1 MKKRYEDS
9 IKSLVGLLNN
19 FGFDYSI
26 SRKIER
32 ELDIFCSRKDM
43 PPVAPLS
50 IITNES
56 DDSVRR
62 NLAIKFVLDAY
73 KEEDVMQD
81 LARNADYPEDM
92 VYYENKNVCIV
103 DRNDFLFGEQLKSVI
118 KSIKQDF
125 EYTDS
130 LYYDLEELFKANFGR
145 APKLMKEVKT
155 AAYLSNCTSEEVV
168 KSFDMKTIN
177 CLKNKGLKDINIFMF
192 VFKNPFMK
200 KGDVM
205 NLDKRFLLNL
215 SRIQS
220 NEDIRAFRAFLVE
233 REGITNGLRIYQE
246 IESENYIGLE
256 TKFNLLKDKIDIV
269 ANVAKTSE
277 ILDMLKYNDFNS
289 IEKMF
294 SGKYFSKVRSG
305 ELTLSE
311 AVALSKSKYDIK
323 EIMKPH
329 DLKGTSVRL
338 GREKAGIMAWDDIRQ
353 FFLGD
358 YTHCCQTFGEAGE
371 TSMLFGLISPHSG
384 FFSIERDRKV
394 LAQAWVWE
402 AKNDT
407 LVLDNIELA
416 DCREVDQFTNILY
429 KWVESSPYRNI
440 QLGLGYSDIDN
451 IGTPMSKGEIGY
463 YSLFRSRAFTKSTK
477 TFFKNKRIYT
487 DAQCKRNW
495 LKKDGAMQFDKVID
509 INDTDA
515 LAERALR
522 IERLVAEI
530 SVTNE

>member
-1 MKKRYEDS
+1 MMKRYEESVKFVVNTLKD
-9 IKSLVGLLNN
+9 
-19 FGFDYSI
+19 FGFDYGVSKRI
-26 SRKIER
+26 KR
-32 ELDIFCSRKDM
+32 ELDMLCSVKELPTVMSSFTTKESEDT
-43 PPVAPLS
+43 LS
-50 IITNES
+50 
-56 DDSVRR
+56 R
-62 NLAIKFVLDAY
+62 NLMIDFVINAY
-73 KEEDVMQD
+73 KEEDEIQRS
-81 LARNADYPEDM
+81 AQKATIFEDM
-92 VYYENKNVCIV
+92 EFYELLNVDV
-103 DRNDFLFGEQLKSVI
+103 VNRNDFLFKSQLKSTINHI
-118 KSIKQDF
+118 KEDF
-125 EYTDS
+125 EYIDS
-130 LYYDLEELFKANFGR
+130 LYYGLEEKFKANFGR
-145 APKLMKEVKT
+145 VPKKMKEVKT
-155 AAYLSNCTSEEVV
+155 AAYVSNCTSEEVV

-200 KGDVM
+200 KGDIM

-215 SRIQS
+215 SRCES

-233 REGITNGLRIYQE
+233 REGVKNGLRIYE
-246 IESENYIGLE
+246 YTMTEDYIGLE
-256 TKFNLLKDKIDIV
+256 TKFNLIKDKIDIV

-294 SGKYFSKVRSG
+294 SGKYFGKVKSG

-311 AVALSKSKYDIK
+311 AVALSKSRYDIK
-323 EIMKPH
+323 EIMRPH

-338 GREKAGIMAWDDIRQ
+338 GRETAGIMAWDDIRQ

-371 TSMLFGLISPHSG
+371 TSMLFGLYSKHSG
-384 FFSIERDRKV
+384 FFSIERDEKV

-416 DCREVDQFTNILY
+416 DCRDVEQFTNILY
-429 KWVESSPYRNI
+429 KWAESSPYRNI
-440 QLGLGYSDIDN
+440 QLGLGYSDMTL
-451 IGTPMSKGEIGY
+451 GVPMTKGEINY

-477 TFFKNKRIYT
+477 SFFKNKRIYT

>member
-1 MKKRYEDS
+1 MMKRYEES
-9 IKSLVGLLNN
+9 AKFVVNTLKG
-19 FGFDYSI
+19 FGFDYGVSKRI
-26 SRKIER
+26 KR
-32 ELDIFCSRKDM
+32 ELDMLCSVKELPTVMSSFTTKESEDT
-43 PPVAPLS
+43 LS
-50 IITNES
+50 
-56 DDSVRR
+56 R
-62 NLAIKFVLDAY
+62 NLMIDFVINAY
-73 KEEDVMQD
+73 KEEDEIQRS
-81 LARNADYPEDM
+81 AQKATIFEDM
-92 VYYENKNVCIV
+92 EFYELLNVDV
-103 DRNDFLFGEQLKSVI
+103 VNRNDFLFKSQLKSTINHI
-118 KSIKQDF
+118 KEDF
-125 EYTDS
+125 EYIDS
-130 LYYDLEELFKANFGR
+130 LYYGLEEKFKANFGR
-145 APKLMKEVKT
+145 VPKLMKEVKT

-200 KGDVM
+200 KGDIM

-215 SRIQS
+215 SRCES

-233 REGITNGLRIYQE
+233 REGVKNGLRIYE
-246 IESENYIGLE
+246 YTMTEDYIGLE
-256 TKFNLLKDKIDIV
+256 TKFNLIKDKIDIV

-294 SGKYFSKVRSG
+294 SGKYFGKVKSG

-311 AVALSKSKYDIK
+311 AVALSKSRYDIK

-338 GREKAGIMAWDDIRQ
+338 GRETAGIMAWDDIRQ

-371 TSMLFGLISPHSG
+371 TSMLFGLYSKHSG
-384 FFSIERDRKV
+384 FFSIERDEKV

-416 DCREVDQFTNILY
+416 DCRDVEQFTNILY
-429 KWVESSPYRNI
+429 KWAESSPYRNI
-440 QLGLGYSDIDN
+440 QLGLGYSDMTL
-451 IGTPMSKGEIGY
+451 GVPMTKGEINY

-477 TFFKNKRIYT
+477 SFFKNKRIYT

>member
-1 MKKRYEDS
+1 MMKRYEES
-9 IKSLVGLLNN
+9 VKFVVNTLKG
-19 FGFDYSI
+19 FGFDYGVSKRI
-26 SRKIER
+26 KR
-32 ELDIFCSRKDM
+32 ELDMLCSVKELPTVMSSFTTKESEDT
-43 PPVAPLS
+43 LS
-50 IITNES
+50 
-56 DDSVRR
+56 R
-62 NLAIKFVLDAY
+62 NLMIDFVINAY
-73 KEEDVMQD
+73 KEEDEIQRS
-81 LARNADYPEDM
+81 AQKATIFEDM
-92 VYYENKNVCIV
+92 EFYELLNVDV
-103 DRNDFLFGEQLKSVI
+103 VNRNDFLFKSQLKSTINHI
-118 KSIKQDF
+118 KEDF
-125 EYTDS
+125 EYIDS
-130 LYYDLEELFKANFGR
+130 LYYGLEEKFKANFGR
-145 APKLMKEVKT
+145 VPKKMKEVKT

-200 KGDVM
+200 KGDIM

-215 SRIQS
+215 SRCES

-233 REGITNGLRIYQE
+233 REGVKNGLRIYE
-246 IESENYIGLE
+246 YTMTEDYIGLE
-256 TKFNLLKDKIDIV
+256 TKFNLIKDKIDIV

-294 SGKYFSKVRSG
+294 SGKYFGKVKSG

-311 AVALSKSKYDIK
+311 AVALSKSRYDIK
-323 EIMKPH
+323 EIMRPH

-338 GREKAGIMAWDDIRQ
+338 GRETAGIMAWDDIRQ

-371 TSMLFGLISPHSG
+371 TSMLFGLYSKHSG
-384 FFSIERDRKV
+384 FFSIERDEKV

-416 DCREVDQFTNILY
+416 DCRDVEQFTNILY
-429 KWVESSPYRNI
+429 KWAESSPYRNI
-440 QLGLGYSDIDN
+440 QLGLGYSDMTL
-451 IGTPMSKGEIGY
+451 GVPMTKGEINY

-477 TFFKNKRIYT
+477 SFFKNKRIYT

-530 SVTNE
+530 NVTNE

>member
-1 MKKRYEDS
+1 MMKRYEESVKFVVNTLKD
-9 IKSLVGLLNN
+9 
-19 FGFDYSI
+19 FGFDYGVSK
-26 SRKIER
+26 RKKR
-32 ELDIFCSRKDM
+32 ELDMLCSVKELPTVMSSFTTKESEDT
-43 PPVAPLS
+43 LS
-50 IITNES
+50 
-56 DDSVRR
+56 R
-62 NLAIKFVLDAY
+62 NLMIDFVINAY
-73 KEEDVMQD
+73 KEEDEIQRS
-81 LARNADYPEDM
+81 AQKATIFEDM
-92 VYYENKNVCIV
+92 EFYELLNVDV
-103 DRNDFLFGEQLKSVI
+103 VNRNDFLFKSQLKSTINHI
-118 KSIKQDF
+118 KEDF
-125 EYTDS
+125 EYIDS
-130 LYYDLEELFKANFGR
+130 LYYGLEEKFKANFGR
-145 APKLMKEVKT
+145 VPKKMKEVKT

-200 KGDVM
+200 KGDIM

-215 SRIQS
+215 SRCES

-233 REGITNGLRIYQE
+233 GEGVKNGLRIYE
-246 IESENYIGLE
+246 YTMTEDYIGLE
-256 TKFNLLKDKIDIV
+256 TKFNLIKDKIDIV

-294 SGKYFSKVRSG
+294 SGKYFGKVKSG

-311 AVALSKSKYDIK
+311 AVALSKSRYDIK
-323 EIMKPH
+323 EIMRPH

-338 GREKAGIMAWDDIRQ
+338 GRETAGIMVWDDIRQ

-371 TSMLFGLISPHSG
+371 TSMLFGLYSKHSG
-384 FFSIERDRKV
+384 FFSIERDEKV

-416 DCREVDQFTNILY
+416 DCRDVEQFTNILY
-429 KWVESSPYRNI
+429 KWAESSPYRNI
-440 QLGLGYSDIDN
+440 QLGLGYSDMTL
-451 IGTPMSKGEIGY
+451 GVPMTKGEINY

-477 TFFKNKRIYT
+477 SFFKNKRIYT

>member
-1 MKKRYEDS
+1 MMKRYEESVKFVVNTLKD
-9 IKSLVGLLNN
+9 
-19 FGFDYSI
+19 FGFDYGVSKRI
-26 SRKIER
+26 KR
-32 ELDIFCSRKDM
+32 ELDMLCSVKELPTVMSSFTTKESEDT
-43 PPVAPLS
+43 LS
-50 IITNES
+50 
-56 DDSVRR
+56 R
-62 NLAIKFVLDAY
+62 NLMIDFVINAY
-73 KEEDVMQD
+73 KEEDEIQRS
-81 LARNADYPEDM
+81 AQKATIFEDM
-92 VYYENKNVCIV
+92 EFYELLNVDV
-103 DRNDFLFGEQLKSVI
+103 VNRNDFLFKSQLKSTINHI
-118 KSIKQDF
+118 KEDF
-125 EYTDS
+125 EYIDS
-130 LYYDLEELFKANFGR
+130 LYYGLEEKFKANFGR
-145 APKLMKEVKT
+145 VPKKMKEVKT

-200 KGDVM
+200 KGDIM

-215 SRIQS
+215 SRCES

-233 REGITNGLRIYQE
+233 REGVKNGLRIYE
-246 IESENYIGLE
+246 YTMTEDYIGLE

-294 SGKYFSKVRSG
+294 SGKYFGKVKSG

-311 AVALSKSKYDIK
+311 AVALSKSRYDIK

-338 GREKAGIMAWDDIRQ
+338 GRETAGIMAWDDIRQ

-371 TSMLFGLISPHSG
+371 TSMLFGLYSKHSG
-384 FFSIERDRKV
+384 FFSIEIDSKV
-394 LAQAWVWE
+394 LAQPCVRV
-402 AKNDT
+402 AKHDT
-407 LVLDNIELA
+407 LVFDNIELA
-416 DCREVDQFTNILY
+416 DCRDVEQFTNILY

-440 QLGLGYSDIDN
+440 QLGLGYTDITL
-451 IGTPMSKGEIGY
+451 GTPMSKDEIGY

-477 TFFKNKRIYT
+477 SFFKNKRIYT

-495 LKKDGAMQFDKVID
+495 LKKDGAMQFDKMID

>member
-1 MKKRYEDS
+1 MMKRYESS
-9 IKSLVGLLNN
+9 IELLVGFLKD
-19 FGFDYSI
+19 FGFDYSV
-26 SRKIER
+26 SRKIKK
-32 ELDIFCSRKDM
+32 ELDILWFTKDM

-50 IITNES
+50 TITNES
-56 DDSVRR
+56 DDTIRR
-62 NLAIKFVLDAY
+62 NQAIKFVLDAY

-92 VYYENKNVCIV
+92 VYYENQNVCIV
-103 DRNDFLFGEQLKSVI
+103 DRNDFLFSEQLKSVI
-118 KSIKQDF
+118 KNIKQDV
-125 EYTDS
+125 ECANS
-130 LYYDLEELFKANFGR
+130 LYYGLEEKFVSNFGR
-145 APKLMKEVKT
+145 APKKMTEVKT
-155 AAYLSNCTSEEVV
+155 AAWLSNCTQNEVIDA
-168 KSFDMKTIN
+168 FDMKVVN

-192 VFKNPFMK
+192 MFKNPFMK

-256 TKFNLLKDKIDIV
+256 TKFNLIKDKIDIV

-294 SGKYFSKVRSG
+294 SGKYFGKVKSG

-311 AVALSKSKYDIK
+311 AVALSKSRYDIK
-323 EIMKPH
+323 EIMRPH

-338 GREKAGIMAWDDIRQ
+338 GKETAGIMAWDDIRQ

-371 TSMLFGLISPHSG
+371 TSMLFGLYSKHSG
-384 FFSIERDRKV
+384 FFSIERDEKV

-416 DCREVDQFTNILY
+416 DCRDVEQFTNILY
-429 KWVESSPYRNI
+429 KWAESSPYRNI
-440 QLGLGYSDIDN
+440 QLGLGYSDMTL
-451 IGTPMSKGEIGY
+451 GVPMTKGEINY

-477 TFFKNKRIYT
+477 SFFKNKRIYT

>member
-1 MKKRYEDS
+1 MMKRYEES
-9 IKSLVGLLNN
+9 VKFVVNTLKG
-19 FGFDYSI
+19 FGFDYGVSKRI
-26 SRKIER
+26 KR
-32 ELDIFCSRKDM
+32 ELDMLCSVKELPTVMSSFTTKESEDT
-43 PPVAPLS
+43 LS
-50 IITNES
+50 
-56 DDSVRR
+56 R
-62 NLAIKFVLDAY
+62 NLMIDFVINAY
-73 KEEDVMQD
+73 KEEDEIQRS
-81 LARNADYPEDM
+81 AQKATIFEDM
-92 VYYENKNVCIV
+92 EFYELLNVDV
-103 DRNDFLFGEQLKSVI
+103 VNRNDFLFKSQLKSTINHI
-118 KSIKQDF
+118 KEDF
-125 EYTDS
+125 EYIDS
-130 LYYDLEELFKANFGR
+130 LYYGLEEKFKANFGR
-145 APKLMKEVKT
+145 VPKLMKEVKT

-200 KGDVM
+200 KGDIM

-215 SRIQS
+215 SRCES

-233 REGITNGLRIYQE
+233 REGVKNGLRIYE
-246 IESENYIGLE
+246 YTMTEDYIGLE

-294 SGKYFSKVRSG
+294 SGKYFGKVKSG

-311 AVALSKSKYDIK
+311 AVALSKSRYDIK
-323 EIMKPH
+323 EIMRPH

-338 GREKAGIMAWDDIRQ
+338 GRETAGIMAWDDIRQ

-371 TSMLFGLISPHSG
+371 TSMLFGLYSKHSG
-384 FFSIERDRKV
+384 FFSIERDEKV

-416 DCREVDQFTNILY
+416 DCRDVEQYTNNLY
-429 KWVESSPYRNI
+429 KWAESSPYRNI
-440 QLGLGYSDIDN
+440 QLGLGYSDMTL
-451 IGTPMSKGEIGY
+451 GVPMTKGEINY

-477 TFFKNKRIYT
+477 SFFKNKRIYT

-495 LKKDGAMQFDKVID
+495 LKNDGAMQFDKVID

>member
-1 MKKRYEDS
+1 MMKRYEES
-9 IKSLVGLLNN
+9 VKFVVNTLKG
-19 FGFDYSI
+19 FGFDYGVSKRI
-26 SRKIER
+26 KR
-32 ELDIFCSRKDM
+32 ELDMLCSVKELPTVMSSFTTKESEDT
-43 PPVAPLS
+43 LS
-50 IITNES
+50 
-56 DDSVRR
+56 R
-62 NLAIKFVLDAY
+62 NLMIDFVINAY
-73 KEEDVMQD
+73 KEEDEIQRS
-81 LARNADYPEDM
+81 AQKATIFEDM
-92 VYYENKNVCIV
+92 EFYELLNVDV
-103 DRNDFLFGEQLKSVI
+103 VNRNDFLFKSQLKSTINHI
-118 KSIKQDF
+118 KEDF
-125 EYTDS
+125 EYIDS
-130 LYYDLEELFKANFGR
+130 LYYGLEEKFKANFGR
-145 APKLMKEVKT
+145 VPKLMKEVKT

-200 KGDVM
+200 KGDIM

-215 SRIQS
+215 SRCES

-233 REGITNGLRIYQE
+233 REGVKNGLRIYE
-246 IESENYIGLE
+246 YTMTEDYIGLE
-256 TKFNLLKDKIDIV
+256 TKFNLIKDKIDIV

-294 SGKYFSKVRSG
+294 SGKYFGKVKSG

-311 AVALSKSKYDIK
+311 AVALSKSRYDIK
-323 EIMKPH
+323 EIMRPH

-338 GREKAGIMAWDDIRQ
+338 GRETAGIMAWDDIRQ

-371 TSMLFGLISPHSG
+371 TSMLFGLYSKHSG
-384 FFSIERDRKV
+384 FFSIERDEKV

-416 DCREVDQFTNILY
+416 DCRDVEQFTNILY
-429 KWVESSPYRNI
+429 KWAESSPYRNI
-440 QLGLGYSDIDN
+440 QLGLGYSDMTL
-451 IGTPMSKGEIGY
+451 GVPMTKGEINY

-477 TFFKNKRIYT
+477 SFFKNKRIYT

>member
-1 MKKRYEDS
+1 MMKRYEESVKFVVNTLKD
-9 IKSLVGLLNN
+9 
-19 FGFDYSI
+19 FGFDYGVSKRI
-26 SRKIER
+26 KR
-32 ELDIFCSRKDM
+32 ELDMLCSVKELPTVMSSFTTKESEDT
-43 PPVAPLS
+43 LS
-50 IITNES
+50 
-56 DDSVRR
+56 R
-62 NLAIKFVLDAY
+62 NLMIDFVINAY
-73 KEEDVMQD
+73 KEEDEIQRS
-81 LARNADYPEDM
+81 AQKATIFEDM
-92 VYYENKNVCIV
+92 EFYELLNVDV
-103 DRNDFLFGEQLKSVI
+103 VNRNDFLFKSQLKSTINHI
-118 KSIKQDF
+118 KEDF
-125 EYTDS
+125 EYIDS
-130 LYYDLEELFKANFGR
+130 LYYGLEEKFKANFGR
-145 APKLMKEVKT
+145 VPKLMKEVKT

-200 KGDVM
+200 KGDIM

-215 SRIQS
+215 SRCES

-233 REGITNGLRIYQE
+233 REGVKNGLRIYE
-246 IESENYIGLE
+246 YTMTEDYIGLE
-256 TKFNLLKDKIDIV
+256 TKFNLIKDKIDIV

-294 SGKYFSKVRSG
+294 SGKYFGKVKSG

-311 AVALSKSKYDIK
+311 AVALSKSRYDIK
-323 EIMKPH
+323 EIMRPH

-338 GREKAGIMAWDDIRQ
+338 GRETAGIMAWDDIRQ

-371 TSMLFGLISPHSG
+371 TSMLFGLYSKHSG
-384 FFSIERDRKV
+384 FFSIERDEKV

-416 DCREVDQFTNILY
+416 DCRDVEQFTNILY
-429 KWVESSPYRNI
+429 KWAESSPYRNI
-440 QLGLGYSDIDN
+440 QLGLGYSDMTL
-451 IGTPMSKGEIGY
+451 GVPMTKGEINY

-477 TFFKNKRIYT
+477 SFFKNKRIYT

>member
-26 SRKIER
+26 SKKIER

-103 DRNDFLFGEQLKSVI
+103 DRNDFLFGELKSVI

-145 APKLMKEVKT
+145 APRKMTEVKK
-155 AAYLSNCTSEEVV
+155 AAMLSNCSSEEVI
-168 KSFDMKTIN
+168 KSFDMKVVN
-177 CLKNKGLKDINIFMF
+177 CLKSKGLKDINIFMF
-192 VFKNPFMK
+192 MFKNPFMK

-233 REGITNGLRIYQE
+233 KEGITNGLRIYQE
-246 IESENYIGLE
+246 IESEHFIGLE
-256 TKFNLLKDKIDIV
+256 TKFALLKDKIGII
-269 ANVAKTSE
+269 ANRVKTSE
-277 ILDMLKYNDFNS
+277 IVDMLKYNNFNS

-294 SGKYFSKVRSG
+294 DGKYFSKVING

-311 AVALSKSKYDIK
+311 AVVLSKSRIDI
-323 EIMKPH
+323 EELMRPH

-371 TSMLFGLISPHSG
+371 TSMLFGLYSKHSG

-440 QLGLGYSDIDN
+440 QLGLGYSDMTL
-451 IGTPMSKGEIGY
+451 GTPMSKGEIGY

-477 TFFKNKRIYT
+477 SFFKNKRIYT

-509 INDTDA
+509 INDTDTIF
-515 LAERALR
+515 ER
-522 IERLVAEI
+522 IERVERIVAE
-530 SVTNE
+530 VAGE